1 MDIAKVLVEL
11 RRELADLDAAIL
23 TLERLQ
29 VKSTRRGRPPKL
41 LTELRRARKSA
52 AERVVEPR
60 RATKGPAQT

>member
-29 VKSTRRGRPPKL
+29 VKSVRRGRPPKV
-41 LTELRRARKSA
+41 LTELRRAVKS
-52 AERVVEPR
+52 AERVGERR
-60 RATKGPAQT
+60 RATNSPAET